1 MSTLDEAQV
10 RESTSWSEW
19 PLRGWALGRILI
31 AYVLLVAVG
40 LGLGGLLVHTPLG
53 EPIVAEDVEV
63 AEWMATE
70 REPTLT
76 SISVWASRPGGTIP
90 VVSLV
95 VGLSIVF
102 ALAFKR
108 WRESA
113 TLMTA
118 LSLEALVFLTVSTLI
133 GRSRPP
139 IEQLDASPP
148 TASFPS
154 GHVGAATALYLTLAV
169 IVWWR
174 TQNAMWRGLATLL
187 AVALPVSVAF
197 SRMYRGM
204 HFVTDVVVG
213 FLLGAA
219 AAWVAVR
226 VVTAASER
234 RAT

>member
-1 MSTLDEAQV
+1 MTQLEVQE
-10 RESTSWSEW
+10 RESISWSDW
-19 PLRGWALGRILI
+19 PLRGWALGRILV
-31 AYVLLVAVG
+31 AYILLVAVG
-40 LGLGGLLVHTPLG
+40 LGLGGLLVHTPVG

-63 AEWMATE
+63 AEWIATE

-95 VGLSIVF
+95 GGLSMAF
-102 ALAFKR
+102 AFTFKR
-108 WRESA
+108 LLESA
-113 TLMTA
+113 TLVTA

-169 IVWWR
+169 ILWWR
-174 TQNAMWRGLATLL
+174 TENALLRGLATLL
-187 AVALPVSVAF
+187 AVALPVSVAV

-204 HFVTDVVVG
+204 HFVTDVIVG
-213 FLLGAA
+213 LLLGAA
-219 AAWVAVR
+219 AAWFAIR
-226 VVTAASER
+226 VVNAASER
-234 RAT
+234 HAT

>member
-1 MSTLDEAQV
+1 MSRVEVQEDESVA
-10 RESTSWSEW
+10 WSDW
-19 PLRGWALGRILI
+19 PVRGWALSRFLA
-31 AYVLLVAVG
+31 AYLVLVVVG
-40 LGLGGLLVHTPLG
+40 LGLGGLLVHTPVG

-63 AEWMATE
+63 SEWIATE

-76 SISVWASRPGGTIP
+76 EISVWASRPGGTIP
-90 VVSLV
+90 VVTIV
-95 VGLSIVF
+95 VGLSIAF

-113 TLMTA
+113 TLTTA
-118 LSLEALVFLTVSTLI
+118 LSLEALVFLTVSTLV

-139 IEQLDASPP
+139 IEQLDSSPP

-154 GHVGAATALYLTLAV
+154 GHVGAATALYVTLAI

-174 TQNAMWRGLATLL
+174 TERTLVRGIAVSL
-187 AVALPVSVAF
+187 AVALPVAVAL
-197 SRMYRGM
+197 SRLYRGM

-213 FLLGAA
+213 SLLGMA
-219 AAWVAVR
+219 AAWVATS